1 MLVNLLI
8 CVKRNNMLDKLNGKK
23 TYIVC
28 SLSVV
33 WAIVGFALGLLEI
46 EAAQQF
52 VVTALVGAGL
62 RHGIE

>member
-1 MLVNLLI
+1 
-8 CVKRNNMLDKLNGKK
+8 MLDKLNGKK